1 METSQIAEA
10 RRTVTAL
17 ASSLQLD
24 QIQTGKLA
32 LITTEISTNLI
43 KHAGG
48 GRLLLRSLAEE
59 EGGGIEILALDKGR
73 GILDVTQSI
82 QDGYSTAGTLGGGL
96 GAIHR
101 LSGSFDLYSLAGSG
115 TVLVARAGS
124 GVPRTPKWS
133 KRFDVGAVCLPKL
146 GEKVSGDRWDMAYC
160 GERCLFLVAD
170 GLGHGPSA
178 FEASQR
184 AVGLFRKNLD
194 HNPGS
199 ILEALHA
206 GLRSTRGAVLAVAE
220 VNVELNQL
228 RMAGIGNISA
238 AILFSGNS
246 RHLVSL
252 NGTAGQDIRRIQEF
266 TYPWPEDA
274 LLIMHSDGLD
284 THWNLREYPG
294 LETRHPSLIAGMLYR
309 DHCRGYDDVTVL
321 IARREENKTFS
332 HGHH

>member
-10 RRTVTAL
+10 RRTVTAM
-17 ASSLQLD
+17 ASSLDLD
-24 QIQTGKLA
+24 QIQRGKLA

-59 EGGGIEILALDKGR
+59 EGGGVEILALDKGR
-73 GILDVTQSI
+73 GIPDIIQSL
-82 QDGYSTAGTLGGGL
+82 QDGYSTSGTPGGGL

-101 LSGSFDLYSLAGSG
+101 LSAVFDLYSLASSG
-115 TVLVARAGS
+115 TALMARAGS
-124 GVPRTPKWS
+124 GVSPSQKQPK
-133 KRFDVGAVCLPKL
+133 FFELGAVCLPKP
-146 GEKVSGDRWDMAYC
+146 GEKACGDSWDIAYC
-160 GERCLFLVAD
+160 GERCLFLVVD
-170 GLGHGPSA
+170 GLGHGISA
-178 FEASQR
+178 FEAAQR

-194 HNPGS
+194 HNPGA

-206 GLRSTRGAVLAVAE
+206 GLRSTRGAVLAV
-220 VNVELNQL
+220 VEIDLERNQL
-228 RMAGIGNISA
+228 QMAGIGNISA
-238 AILFSGNS
+238 AILFSGNR

-266 TYPWPEDA
+266 TYPCPEDA

-284 THWNLREYPG
+284 THWNLRDYPG

-309 DHCRGYDDVTVL
+309 DHYRGNDDVTVL
-321 IARREENKTFS
+321 IARRAENKTFS
-332 HGHH
+332 HGPH